1 MAEIRE
7 AHARY
12 SAKQLENDKT
22 TRVLEAGFGKEFT
35 KRYMRTGTQLCAVS
49 CPAVVPETG
58 HRVVRQLTTGAP
70 LLAPSLNT
78 KFIWNAVVF
87 DEEDA
92 LAHT

>member
-35 KRYMRTGTQLCAVS
+35 KRYMRTGTQ
-49 CPAVVPETG
+49 PAMCSELVGICT
-58 HRVVRQLTTGAP
+58 
-70 LLAPSLNT
+70 
-78 KFIWNAVVF
+78 
-87 DEEDA
+87 
-92 LAHT
+92 

>member
-35 KRYMRTGTQLCAVS
+35 KRYMRTGTH
-49 CPAVVPETG
+49 PAVYSDLCGIRPTYI
-58 HRVVRQLTTGAP
+58 HRGVRQLITGTP
-70 LLAPSLNT
+70 MLALCLNT
-78 KFIWNAVVF
+78 SLPGMQWY
-87 DEEDA
+87 
-92 LAHT
+92 LTRRTR

>member
-35 KRYMRTGTQLCAVS
+35 KRYMRTGVYGPEVMYDAVISLCCSWQA
-49 CPAVVPETG
+49 C
-58 HRVVRQLTTGAP
+58 RRQ
-70 LLAPSLNT
+70 
-78 KFIWNAVVF
+78 
-87 DEEDA
+87 
-92 LAHT
+92 